1 MATFDEARQRLASA
15 FYDPRNSGWNTGHVD
30 PESVKQLEGATSTF
44 SNLFR
49 QLVGRDPNETEVG
62 QLYQQVYADPRKFGE
77 SFGQG
82 TTNDWLRDFVGTN
95 FQRAAEDQTKVELQ
109 NQQVE
114 ANRLADL
121 FRTQGNTTAGTLEG
135 QLSDFV
141 QRTFE
146 KVRPNLITS
155 LQAQGLLNSGGL
167 NQSLAGQAGDLTKNA
182 QDIVADYRLQNEQQA
197 NEIAFG
203 GASAPYQFQQMMA
216 MNRIPNLQQQSQDAI
231 TRGFQSQMQQNAYQN
246 QLGLLAAQRNAT
258 KSLQPSFLRTL
269 GQSTAQSM
277 GNSFGQWFTPD
288 TAKKGASMLMGG

>member
-1 MATFDEARQRLASA
+1 MATLQDAKTRLQEA
-15 FYDPRNSGWNTGHVD
+15 FFDPRNHNWNVNHVM
-30 PESVKQLEGATSTF
+30 PEAQRQVEGATSTF
-44 SNLFR
+44 TNLFR

-62 QLYQQVYADPRKFGE
+62 QLYQQVAADPRRFGE
-77 SFGQG
+77 TFGQG

-95 FQRAAEDQTKVELQ
+95 FQRQAEDQTKVELQ

-121 FRTQGNTTAGTLEG
+121 FRTQGNTTAGTLES

-155 LQAQGLLNSGGL
+155 LQAQGLLNTGGL
-167 NQSLAGQAGDLTKNA
+167 NESLAGQASDLTKNA
-182 QDIVADYRLQNEQQA
+182 QNIVADYRLQNEQQA

-269 GQSTAQSM
+269 GQSTAQGM
-277 GNSFGQWFTPD
+277 GNSFGKWFDPGNAK
-288 TAKKGASMLMGG
+288 TAMTGWGG